1 MANFQDILSKP
12 AANIEPPKPLPVG
25 TYLCIIDGQP
35 EFAKIGKEQTDCL
48 NFKLKPIQAQPDV
61 DQTALQEALVVN
73 GAPSALGDKSIRH
86 RLFITEAS
94 IWRLKQFLVDHL
106 GIEQGTKSL
115 GELIPE
121 SQGRQVLVTLGHRA
135 SDDGQQV
142 FTEVKA
148 TAKV

>member
-12 AANIEPPKPLPVG
+12 AAQIEPPKPLPVG

-35 EFAKIGKEQTDCL
+35 EFAKIGKDQTDCL
-48 NFKLKPIQAQPDV
+48 NFKLKPMQALPDV
-61 DQTALQEALVVN
+61 DQTALQESL
-73 GAPSALGDKSIRH
+73 SAGQSLSDKSIRH
-86 RLFITEAS
+86 RLFLTEAS

-106 GIEQGTKSL
+106 GIEEGSKTL

-121 SQGRQVLVTLGHRA
+121 AQGRQVNVSLGHRV

-142 FTEVKA
+142 FTEVKG